1 MQYERVI
8 KKGDPGAPLAMAT
21 MASKRVVSE
30 NSNHG

>member
-8 KKGDPGAPLAMAT
+8 KKGDPRAPLAMAT